1 MCVLCAQYKR
11 GYVIAAHK
19 KWNSFPIVHVQRC
32 SAAAAA
38 AGWVI
43 NLVPSPSRVYALLL
57 ILKGLFHLE

>member
-19 KWNSFPIVHVQRC
+19 KWNSFLVVHVQRC
-32 SAAAAA
+32 SAAA